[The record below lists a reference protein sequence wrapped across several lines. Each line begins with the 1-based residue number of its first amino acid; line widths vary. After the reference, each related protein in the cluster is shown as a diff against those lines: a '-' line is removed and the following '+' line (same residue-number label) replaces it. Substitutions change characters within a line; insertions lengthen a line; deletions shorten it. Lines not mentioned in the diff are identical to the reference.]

1 MTSHDDDS
9 LLRAEMEADK
19 DLSLE
24 ELISKYS
31 PTPHELEMQ
40 AQALARLK
48 EECSSTPWYV
58 EQAERDGEIFWER
71 LFSKAPLEYRDD
83 LRALK
88 KR

>member
-1 MTSHDDDS
+1 MTSQDDDS
-9 LLRAEMEADK
+9 LLRAEMEVDK

-24 ELISKYS
+24 ALISKYS

-48 EECSSTPWYV
+48 EECSSTLWYA
-58 EQAERDGEIFWER
+58 EQAAKHGEVFWES
-71 LFSKAPLEYRDD
+71 LFNKAPLTYRDD

>member
-1 MTSHDDDS
+1 MTSDNAHS
-9 LLRAEMEADK
+9 STGTETKSRRRLLKGWQD
-19 DLSLE
+19 
-24 ELISKYS
+24 
-31 PTPHELEMQ
+31 PHEREMQ

-71 LFSKAPLEYRDD
+71 LFSKAPLTYRDD

>member
-1 MTSHDDDS
+1 MTLDNEHSS
-9 LLRAEMEADK
+9 TGTGTKSRRRLLKGWQD
-19 DLSLE
+19 
-24 ELISKYS
+24 
-31 PTPHELEMQ
+31 PHELEMR

>member
-1 MTSHDDDS
+1 MTSDNENS
-9 LLRAEMEADK
+9 STGTATKSRRRLLK
-19 DLSLE
+19 GWQS
-24 ELISKYS
+24 
-31 PTPHELEMQ
+31 PHELEMR

-58 EQAERDGEIFWER
+58 EQAAKHGEVFWES
-71 LFSKAPLEYRDD
+71 LFNKAPLEYRDD

>member
-1 MTSHDDDS
+1 MTSQDDAS
-9 LLRAEMEADK
+9 LVEAEMRLRK
-19 DLSLE
+19 
-24 ELISKYS
+24 LISEHS
-31 PTPHELEMQ
+31 PSSHELEMR